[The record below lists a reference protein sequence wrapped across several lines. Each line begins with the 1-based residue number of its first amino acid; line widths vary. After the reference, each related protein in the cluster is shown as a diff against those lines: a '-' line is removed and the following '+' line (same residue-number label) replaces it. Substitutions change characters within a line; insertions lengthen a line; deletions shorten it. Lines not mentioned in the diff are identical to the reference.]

1 MSLGVRRR
9 ETYFSS
15 EKTTS
20 ACARSR
26 SRITGCGS
34 TTSASAASTTSSRM
48 PRVSASARTPASH
61 SVNVGRGAVSGSC
74 AAAEAV
80 ARTIASAVAPR
91 CRARTPPVYMAC
103 AGTFS
108 RVAARAMLSNLA
120 ASMPDLTRRRVS
132 LEIPWRTLL
141 KLAAFASLV
150 WLWLQLIDVIL
161 VVIVAVLLAV
171 TFNPLVAR
179 LEKRGLSR
187 GQAAGLFAV
196 ASLALVGGFLW
207 VTWSSL
213 AVQARY
219 AVEHIAEFEREVMRR
234 LPPLIRNA
242 IGATNAGEIQSYAA
256 PYALRFVQSTMSAL
270 TISLLGFVLTIYLL
284 VEGRATRD
292 WLVAFVPLKHRGR
305 TERTLAECERVIYGY
320 VAGNAITSVIAFVCT
335 PAALLLAVMAGI
347 SDFVP
352 VIGFFVTMVPAV
364 LLALTVSG
372 TTALLVT
379 AFYIAYNTVENY
391 FISPWAYGG
400 RLRLSNLA
408 VILAF
413 VVGAEIAGV
422 IGALIAL
429 PMAAIYPAIEE
440 IWLREKLGAE
450 TVREHVEIEQREE

>member
-1 MSLGVRRR
+1 
-9 ETYFSS
+9 
-15 EKTTS
+15 
-20 ACARSR
+20 
-26 SRITGCGS
+26 
-34 TTSASAASTTSSRM
+34 
-48 PRVSASARTPASH
+48 
-61 SVNVGRGAVSGSC
+61 
-74 AAAEAV
+74 
-80 ARTIASAVAPR
+80 
-91 CRARTPPVYMAC
+91 
-103 AGTFS
+103 
-108 RVAARAMLSNLA
+108 MLSNLA

-335 PAALLLAVMAGI
+335 LVALWALKVPAALLLAVMAGI

-391 FISPWAYGG
+391 FIGPWAYGG
-400 RLRLSNLA
+400 RLRLSNLS

-413 VVGAEIAGV
+413 VVGGEIAGV

-429 PMAAIYPAIEE
+429 PFAAIYPAIEQ
-440 IWLREKLGAE
+440 IWLREKLGVE
-450 TVREHVEIEQREE
+450 TVREHEEIEQREEN